1 MCSVWLVLVV
11 FLSQISCCSFA
22 SGPVLYIWSIHYV
35 ELMVQK
41 YMTPEMKVKGL
52 RVSCVNCVFVYTCNI
67 NDCCFHFK
75 GPRDH
80 GAGGPNMQDQDNS
93 DNNTIF
99 VQGLGDDYT
108 VESVADFFKQ
118 IGIIKVNKKTGLP
131 MINLYTDRE
140 TGKLKGEATVSFDD
154 PPSAKAAIDWFD
166 GKDFNGNPIKVSFAT
181 RRAEFGR
188 GGGAMRGGRG
198 RGGPMG
204 RGGFGGGRG
213 GGGFP
218 GNSGGGSGGGGGQQR
233 AGDWKCSNSTCGNL
247 NFSWRNEC
255 NQCKAPKP
263 EGSGGGMAPMGGGFG
278 GDRGRGGFDRG
289 GLRGRGGDRGG
300 FRGGR
305 GGDRGGFGPGK
316 MDSRG
321 EHRHDRRDRPY

>member
-1 MCSVWLVLVV
+1 MCV
-11 FLSQISCCSFA
+11 I
-22 SGPVLYIWSIHYV
+22 
-35 ELMVQK
+35 
-41 YMTPEMKVKGL
+41 
-52 RVSCVNCVFVYTCNI
+52 CVFVYICYI
-67 NDCCFHFK
+67 NDCYFHFK

-80 GAGGPNMQDQDNS
+80 GAGPNMQEQDNS

-166 GKDFNGNPIKVSFAT
+166 GKDFSGNPIKVSFAT

-188 GGGAMRGGRG
+188 GGGGMRGGRG

-204 RGGFGGGRG
+204 RGGFGGGRD

-218 GNSGGGSGGGGGQQR
+218 GNNGGGSGGQQR
-233 AGDWKCSNSTCGNL
+233 AGDWKCSNPTCGNL

-263 EGSGGGMAPMGGGFG
+263 EGSGGGMPPMGGGFG

-289 GLRGRGGDRGG
+289 GFRGRGGDRGG